1 MNDAANRTLE
11 VEVLNIHKGEYLS
24 EALKRQGYPMLP
36 SNAIINKVMT
46 GGKSHQIDPQCLTH
60 TDPSCFYPFNIPLS
74 MRLFFYPSS
83 SLWFIRH
90 K

>member
-1 MNDAANRTLE
+1 MNDAANRTLD

-46 GGKSHQIDPQCLTH
+46 GGKSSV
-60 TDPSCFYPFNIPLS
+60 SCPPKTKRFCPLV
-74 MRLFFYPSS
+74 L
-83 SLWFIRH
+83 